1 MTKRLETDKKA
12 SFERFKD
19 QHAIRLIMSMIPAGE
34 RPDVLDT
41 LLREAHDQ
49 GFSAGT
55 SDASRHS
62 QDGASAACLS
72 LKPSTLAFSPATTT
86 RR

>member
-1 MTKRLETDKKA
+1 MTKRLDIDKKA

-41 LLREAHDQ
+41 LLREAHDH
-49 GFSAGT
+49 GFAAGT
-55 SDASRHS
+55 SSTILGILKMGPAPHVSR
-62 QDGASAACLS
+62 
-72 LKPSTLAFSPATTT
+72 
-86 RR
+86 